1 MTKLVL
7 FVLLAV
13 AALYAA
19 SVACSEPTPTSVP
32 METKEPRPTASPA
45 PTAGSSEEAP
55 AIVIVAPTQA
65 SEAPTSLPDTPTAVA
80 TPTIEASS
88 EPSLQDYVLE
98 TVEPART
105 TCSPPDPDVI
115 ATPSPTPLALSDDMD
130 DESTDVVQVDFPAW
144 VDDCP
149 QMAYQIAS
157 ADAII
162 RATFVS
168 LDSEIVAEANES
180 LGYSVDLIYTFVTEE
195 YLKGDGPEEIAIRA
209 NSGPA
214 YNAFPDWFGYR
225 SHEDAENLADFL
237 LWQKLA
243 VAQDNADAILFL
255 GEVSDEADYTF
266 IGLESW
272 RGERESPDIGTTWLG
287 IDEGS
292 GYRHTFMGGRLESIT
307 EEELRFRIE
316 DLRPLLEGEYGA
328 CAGGALYQRAQ
339 VREHVLGTLRQLTLG
354 GYGDPWPFPMFAKTV
369 SQGEA
374 LFNVFKAV
382 RPAYPTPRFSHY
394 WFDGEFRNRFA
405 AYMNFDFDNSL
416 ESFHA
421 TYVLPPG
428 QYSVYYS
435 QFHQSLPCDAPYSS
449 SNERWFSTDTAE
461 WVIAITE
468 ATEE

>member
-1 MTKLVL
+1 
-7 FVLLAV
+7 
-13 AALYAA
+13 
-19 SVACSEPTPTSVP
+19 
-32 METKEPRPTASPA
+32 
-45 PTAGSSEEAP
+45 
-55 AIVIVAPTQA
+55 
-65 SEAPTSLPDTPTAVA
+65 
-80 TPTIEASS
+80 
-88 EPSLQDYVLE
+88 
-98 TVEPART
+98 
-105 TCSPPDPDVI
+105 
-115 ATPSPTPLALSDDMD
+115 MD
-130 DESTDVVQVDFPAW
+130 NESTDVVQVEFPAW

-157 ADAII
+157 ADII
-162 RATFVS
+162 VRTTFVTI
-168 LDSEIVAEANES
+168 DSEIVAEADES
-180 LGYSVDLIYTFVTEE
+180 LGYSVDLIYTFVAEE
-195 YLKGDGPEEIAIRA
+195 YLKGDGPEEIVVRT

-225 SHEDAENLADFL
+225 SHEDAENLTDFL
-237 LWQKLA
+237 LRRKLA
-243 VAQDNADAILFL
+243 VAQDNANAILFL
-255 GEVSDEADYTF
+255 GEVSDKSEYAF
-266 IGLESW
+266 RGLESW

-287 IDEGS
+287 IDEGF

-307 EEELRFRIE
+307 EVELRFRIE
-316 DLRPLLEGEYGA
+316 DLRPLLEGKYGA

-369 SQGEA
+369 SQGEGLIN
-374 LFNVFKAV
+374 LFEAR

-405 AYMNFDFDNSL
+405 VYTNSAFDNSF

-435 QFHQSLPCDAPYSS
+435 QVHQSLPCDAPYSS

-461 WVIAITE
+461 WVITIKET
-468 ATEE
+468 TEE